1 MAVCEIDATG
11 AVVQRWL
18 DVKDLAEFT
27 SKYGLD
33 GPEYVE
39 GKPARG
45 EVLQGGKFVKPPKTK
60 AAIDKEKT
68 DKNAQD
74 AAEAEGRAA
83 ALRIIGKGSEADF
96 IAAVKWALRQ

>member
-1 MAVCEIDATG
+1 MAVCKVDATG

-18 DVKDLAEFT
+18 DVKDLAKFT
-27 SKYGLD
+27 EKYGLD

-39 GKPARG
+39 GNPARG

-60 AAIDKEKT
+60 AKIDKEKAE
-68 DKNAQD
+68 KD